1 MAATMTSM
9 INDSSKISYY
19 VAECRRHGVKV
30 LSPDVNDSVSMF
42 SVQNGAIR
50 FGLSGVKSVG
60 GNAIDAIVKAAKRG
74 ELFRPSATF
83 AAASTITWSIK
94 EP

>member
-42 SVQNGAIR
+42 SVGKAYY
-50 FGLSGVKSVG
+50 LS
-60 GNAIDAIVKAAKRG
+60 RY
-74 ELFRPSATF
+74 FQRPDL
-83 AAASTITWSIK
+83 
-94 EP
+94 